1 MKLLTINGI
10 MRQSSVTETVK
21 NIQPLRQFTRSK
33 HLLASL
39 YISRQRCS
47 RVSEM
52 ESESSFESFDLES
65 ESSPESLGSAGVESE
80 SSYESLGDES
90 ESSPES
96 LTTSPS
102 RV

>member
-1 MKLLTINGI
+1 
-10 MRQSSVTETVK
+10 
-21 NIQPLRQFTRSK
+21 
-33 HLLASL
+33 
-39 YISRQRCS
+39 
-47 RVSEM
+47 M
-52 ESESSFESFDLES
+52 ESESSFESFDLKS

-80 SSYESLGDES
+80 SSHESLGDKS